1 MAILGMSRLPHP
13 TIPALLATLSL
24 LLGFGAASAEVLSA
38 SAPSPDDDTIAAY
51 ADLAQEW
58 GTGVEAAIESSY
70 RECFRTLYVG
80 GNILT
85 LRLPFAEESERSELA
100 DSDLKVRGS
109 GKAEPGE
116 LWESIELILASSDF
130 SAYIEALSDGR
141 EKLIQFDMPSRTWS
155 AKTDRFAVERM
166 LSGPYPGLPHRPVV
180 LSEGQGVSV
189 PQIYDYLYCVGR
201 VGIDCS
207 GFVWHVLR
215 GIGKE
220 GGVDLDAILRK
231 EAGLPRKVKSSLFVG
246 TPMFDPRSGKTR
258 RIADEIGQLLPGD
271 ILLFRGEDGSFIHS
285 CVVQSLDLVH
295 GRLRYLQSTDECP
308 RAERGVH
315 DSLILFDPAKPGTS
329 LKDPALR
336 WLQLRGAAFEGEP
349 ASAFANDG
357 ERFRAYADKGGG
369 IVVRLKA
376 LEKTIAKLRA
386 QKPNQPAL
394 SPTE

>member
-1 MAILGMSRLPHP
+1 MGMSRFFYPA
-13 TIPALLATLSL
+13 IFALLAALPWSL
-24 LLGFGAASAEVLSA
+24 GLEAAQAEGLPPSAL
-38 SAPSPDDDTIAAY
+38 PYDDDTLSAY
-51 ADLAQEW
+51 ADLTQQW
-58 GTGVEAAIESSY
+58 GTGVEAVIESSY
-70 RECFRTLYVG
+70 RECFRTLFIG

-100 DSDLKVRGS
+100 DSDLKVSGS

-116 LWESIELILASSDF
+116 LWESIERILASGDF

-155 AKTDRFAVERM
+155 AKADRFAVERM

-180 LSEGQGVSV
+180 LSEGKGASV

-207 GFVWHVLR
+207 GFVWHILR
-215 GIGKE
+215 AVGKE
-220 GGVDLDAILRK
+220 GGIDLDAILRR
-231 EAGLPRKVKSSLFVG
+231 EAGLPRGIKSSLFVG
-246 TPMFDPRSGKTR
+246 TVLFDPRSGRTR
-258 RIADEIGQLLPGD
+258 RIADEIDKLLPGD

-285 CVVQSLDLVH
+285 CVVQSIDLAN

-308 RAERGVH
+308 RDERGVH
-315 DSLILFDPAKPGTS
+315 DSLLLFDPSKPGTS
-329 LKDPALR
+329 LKDPSLR
-336 WLQLRGAAFEGEP
+336 WLQFRGAAFEGEP
-349 ASAFANDG
+349 APAFANDG

-386 QKPNQPAL
+386 QKPNQPVL
-394 SPTE
+394 SPRE